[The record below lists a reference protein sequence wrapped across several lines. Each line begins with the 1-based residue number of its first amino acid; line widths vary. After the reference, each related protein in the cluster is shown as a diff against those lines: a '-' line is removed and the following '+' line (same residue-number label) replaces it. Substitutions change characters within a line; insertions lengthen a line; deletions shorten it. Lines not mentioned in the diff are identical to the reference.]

1 MENKKYSKSMDEVVR
16 MIQNYLKDNPDKMEY
31 RDNDNP
37 YFKEGYRKALQDFI
51 YIVS

>member
-1 MENKKYSKSMDEVVR
+1 MENKKYSKSMDEVVK
-16 MIQNYLKDNPDKMEY
+16 MIQDYLEKNPDKMEY
-31 RDNDNP
+31 RDNDNL